1 MNDAQARSHFVS
13 LSCGSIAV
21 RQPRWAVEGGRPWT
35 RKMFERRSG
44 LAAAADR
51 VAHFPPGPWSL
62 PPQDARNTHMNQINA
77 RVVNRLSSRLCRK
90 KSKEKIEPDFNR
102 SFSPFLSPPW
112 PRSIAHKRLASM
124 DSGYNQRHDFL
135 SFNHF
140 PEPVGEGE
148 MEEEIVCNRWRD
160 LAGEQIFGQLVR
172 PKDCSPSRLS
182 EEMSVVWASHSAQ
195 GHFFPSNDQ
204 PPTTFSFFLLAVRS
218 LLGCSPSHCSSFHVG
233 EQQPLGTS
241 RAPFLFTQ
249 KEMEKE
255 LETDS

>member
-1 MNDAQARSHFVS
+1 MHGRICRKQRPAQGNRPRTGNRSTIVS
-13 LSCGSIAV
+13 RIMVFPKVS
-21 RQPRWAVEGGRPWT
+21 
-35 RKMFERRSG
+35 RRR
-44 LAAAADR
+44 LTVAPQAD
-51 VAHFPPGPWSL
+51 PSSL
-62 PPQDARNTHMNQINA
+62 PDARM
-77 RVVNRLSSRLCRK
+77 VNRLSSRLCRK
-90 KSKEKIEPDFNR
+90 KSEEKIEPDFNR

-218 LLGCSPSHCSSFHVG
+218 LLARYTIV
-233 EQQPLGTS
+233 
-241 RAPFLFTQ
+241 FLFSRDRRDG
-249 KEMEKE
+249 K
-255 LETDS
+255 

>member
-1 MNDAQARSHFVS
+1 MRQLGSISARGAYVWPAASQAR
-13 LSCGSIAV
+13 LME
-21 RQPRWAVEGGRPWT
+21 P
-35 RKMFERRSG
+35 KERCDGVDSAITTSKYNLWRMSG
-44 LAAAADR
+44 DIRL
-51 VAHFPPGPWSL
+51 
-62 PPQDARNTHMNQINA
+62 
-77 RVVNRLSSRLCRK
+77 VNRLSSRLCRK

-218 LLGCSPSHCSSFHVG
+218 LLARYTIV
-233 EQQPLGTS
+233 
-241 RAPFLFTQ
+241 FLFSRDRRDG
-249 KEMEKE
+249 K
-255 LETDS
+255 

>member
-1 MNDAQARSHFVS
+1 MGVDVRLSTGCARCAHRDARFLH
-13 LSCGSIAV
+13 
-21 RQPRWAVEGGRPWT
+21 
-35 RKMFERRSG
+35 RR
-44 LAAAADR
+44 AADY
-51 VAHFPPGPWSL
+51 FPSPPGQSVRRAQHPHE
-62 PPQDARNTHMNQINA
+62 PNKNA

-218 LLGCSPSHCSSFHVG
+218 LLARYTIV
-233 EQQPLGTS
+233 
-241 RAPFLFTQ
+241 FLFSRDRRDG
-249 KEMEKE
+249 K
-255 LETDS
+255 

>member
-1 MNDAQARSHFVS
+1 MIRS
-13 LSCGSIAV
+13 
-21 RQPRWAVEGGRPWT
+21 
-35 RKMFERRSG
+35 
-44 LAAAADR
+44 
-51 VAHFPPGPWSL
+51 FPPL
-62 PPQDARNTHMNQINA
+62 
-77 RVVNRLSSRLCRK
+77 
-90 KSKEKIEPDFNR
+90 
-102 SFSPFLSPPW
+102 LSPPW

-218 LLGCSPSHCSSFHVG
+218 LLARGVTQRLWGRACDRPTASILTTGSSRHNSF
-233 EQQPLGTS
+233 PI
-241 RAPFLFTQ
+241 PFFFSFRKKKKKRLWEDIMSLV
-249 KEMEKE
+249 KH
-255 LETDS
+255 S

>member
-1 MNDAQARSHFVS
+1 MSGAWV
-13 LSCGSIAV
+13 
-21 RQPRWAVEGGRPWT
+21 GRPKVPTTPREATWT
-35 RKMFERRSG
+35 KRSIGNRSSASRKSKGRRDQGRWRLSTDATIATVSTSPPADGRAGKWFSSSMSG
-44 LAAAADR
+44 DIRL
-51 VAHFPPGPWSL
+51 
-62 PPQDARNTHMNQINA
+62 
-77 RVVNRLSSRLCRK
+77 VNRLSSRLCRK

-140 PEPVGEGE
+140 PEPVGEAE
-148 MEEEIVCNRWRD
+148 MEESIVCNRWRD

-218 LLGCSPSHCSSFHVG
+218 LLARYTIV
-233 EQQPLGTS
+233 
-241 RAPFLFTQ
+241 FLFSRDRRDG
-249 KEMEKE
+249 K
-255 LETDS
+255 